1 MVTADATGRI
11 SRWDQTTKGGNSM
24 GNRKFRIKFK
34 ERSNPGNRTCNS
46 SPDNKVMVVETDETG
61 GRITYRCKSM
71 E

>member
-1 MVTADATGRI
+1 
-11 SRWDQTTKGGNSM
+11 M